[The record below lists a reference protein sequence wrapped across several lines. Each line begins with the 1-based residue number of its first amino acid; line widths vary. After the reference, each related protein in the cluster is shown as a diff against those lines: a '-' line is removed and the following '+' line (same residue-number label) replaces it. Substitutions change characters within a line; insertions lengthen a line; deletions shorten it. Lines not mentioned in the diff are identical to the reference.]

1 VCELK
6 HPQKLKK
13 MINKPSIKTYFP
25 GFIGLLLFSIL
36 ILTSCDDA
44 TTPKPRAL
52 FRIDIPQHSFIPF
65 DTNYPFSFEYADYA
79 KIETVKREG
88 HPYWINI
95 SYPTYKAKVYIS
107 YNHVEKNINQFLNDA
122 HSMAYK
128 HISKANDI
136 KQALILEPEHRV
148 YGLAYY
154 IKGNDVASPL
164 NFYVTDSVEH
174 FLRASL
180 YFNMAPRND
189 SLEPVIE
196 GIEKDLQH
204 LVKTLKWKEVN

>member
-1 VCELK
+1 MK
-6 HPQKLKK
+6 Q
-13 MINKPSIKTYFP
+13 NNS
-25 GFIGLLLFSIL
+25 LLFSPGIL
-36 ILTSCDDA
+36 GALFFGLLFFTSCGDHV
-44 TTPKPRAL
+44 TPKPRSL
-52 FRIDIPQHSFIPF
+52 FRIDIPEHNFIAF
-65 DTNYPFSFEYADYA
+65 DTNYPYSFEYADYA
-79 KIETVKREG
+79 TISEVKREG
-88 HPYWINI
+88 HPYWLNIN
-95 SYPTYKAKVYIS
+95 YPRFKAQVYIS
-107 YNHVEKNINQFLNDA
+107 YNHVSKDIDRYLKDA
-122 HSMAYK
+122 HTMAYK
-128 HISKANDI
+128 HITKANDI
-136 KQALILEPEHRV
+136 RQALIMEPEHHV

-204 LVKTLKWKEVN
+204 LVKTLKWKELPLNQ

>member
-1 VCELK
+1 
-6 HPQKLKK
+6 
-13 MINKPSIKTYFP
+13 
-25 GFIGLLLFSIL
+25 
-36 ILTSCDDA
+36 
-44 TTPKPRAL
+44 
-52 FRIDIPQHSFIPF
+52 
-65 DTNYPFSFEYADYA
+65 
-79 KIETVKREG
+79 
-88 HPYWINI
+88 
-95 SYPTYKAKVYIS
+95 
-107 YNHVEKNINQFLNDA
+107 
-122 HSMAYK
+122 MAYK

-136 KQALILEPEHRV
+136 KQTLILEPEHHV

-204 LVKTLKWKEVN
+204 LVKTLQWKDVN

>member
-1 VCELK
+1 M
-6 HPQKLKK
+6 Q
-13 MINKPSIKTYFP
+13 NKPNMRPMKL
-25 GFIGLLLFSIL
+25 GFFAVFIFSLL
-36 ILTSCDDA
+36 ILSACGDNV
-44 TTPKPRAL
+44 TPKPRSL
-52 FRIDIPQHSFIPF
+52 FRIDIPKHDFVQF
-65 DTNYPFSFEYADYA
+65 DDNFPYTFEYADYA
-79 KIETVKREG
+79 LIQKLNRKD

-95 SYPTYKAKVYIS
+95 YYPKFKATIYVS
-107 YNHVEKNINQFLNDA
+107 YNHVENNINQFLNDA
-122 HSMAYK
+122 HTMAFK

-136 KQALILEPEHRV
+136 KQALILEPEHHV

-180 YFNMAPRND
+180 YFNMSPRND

-204 LVKTLKWKEVN
+204 LVKSLQWKEVE

>member
-1 VCELK
+1 M
-6 HPQKLKK
+6 KLNNRK
-13 MINKPSIKTYFP
+13 
-25 GFIGLLLFSIL
+25 GFSFFSLTSLVLLFFTVLL
-36 ILTSCDDA
+36 ISSCGEQP
-44 TTPKPRAL
+44 TPKPRSL
-52 FRIDIPQHSFIPF
+52 FRIDIPKHSFIAF
-65 DTNYPFSFEYADYA
+65 DTNYPYSFEYADYA
-79 KIETVKREG
+79 YIEEVKRKE

-95 SYPTYKAKVYIS
+95 VYPKFKAKVYIS
-107 YNHVEKNINQFLNDA
+107 YSHVSQNINQFLEDA
-122 HSMAYK
+122 HTMAYK

-136 KQALILEPEHRV
+136 RQRLIMEPSHHV

-164 NFYVTDSVEH
+164 NFYVTDSIEH

-180 YFNMAPRND
+180 YFNMSPRND

-204 LVKTLKWKEVN
+204 LVKTLQWKDVK